1 MQDGAVKDEESIK
14 HSDVL
19 VEDPEKIEK
28 HAKEPEE
35 LERKRLETE
44 KIFRQSI
51 KTEARRPGRNSR
63 SLISN
68 CLSGLHMRTPTKL
81 LTKLSLR
88 KLSLSRLLRLYL
100 KRLTR

>member
-1 MQDGAVKDEESIK
+1 MQDGAVKDDESIK

-44 KIFRQSI
+44 KIFRQN
-51 KTEARRPGRNSR
+51 TGRAEKIR
-63 SLISN
+63 EV
-68 CLSGLHMRTPTKL
+68 
-81 LTKLSLR
+81 
-88 KLSLSRLLRLYL
+88 
-100 KRLTR
+100 

>member
-1 MQDGAVKDEESIK
+1 MQDGAVKDDESIK

-44 KIFRQSI
+44 KIFRQNTETGPKFEKSDIELFVVAVHEAVIILPKKSWIYLI
-51 KTEARRPGRNSR
+51 KLPEARQF
-63 SLISN
+63 LI
-68 CLSGLHMRTPTKL
+68 KL
-81 LTKLSLR
+81 PEE
-88 KLSLSRLLRLYL
+88 
-100 KRLTR
+100 